1 MWLSCCTHSSVLQEL
16 ETGNAHNDHFAV
28 GVQLC
33 WNSETAAVPKQKSR
47 SSFCRS
53 AIGPNRSRINCVG
66 LQAAPWSTDIETQV
80 QGLNKQLL
88 HQVGLACPV
97 SPAVPKKRCLNG
109 EVWTARDRARNR
121 LRFLFHLWKHP
132 STDRYAAYECTT
144 LCSMLRLNSQYLHHA
159 RKLRS
164 MLRQSKIQA
173 LSTLRLMLF
182 LTQHLQGKFCI
193 ASNLFWIKIKRAC
206 LPFVKDSTGNICT
219 TPEAAQ
225 QRWIELFQQ
234 MEGGRRLPQEEYRAE
249 WHANLS
255 KFLQVE
261 IWNRDCTNPGSTKP
275 C

>member
-1 MWLSCCTHSSVLQEL
+1 M
-16 ETGNAHNDHFAV
+16 

-33 WNSETAAVPKQKSR
+33 WNSETAAVPQQKSR

-121 LRFLFHLWKHP
+121 SRFLFHLWKHP

-144 LCSMLRLNSQYLHHA
+144 LCSMLRLNCQYLHHA

-206 LPFVKDSTGNICT
+206 LPDSHKKSTELNGTQICPSFCKLRFGT
-219 TPEAAQ
+219 LTVPIQELPNLVELETAFHRASIGKAVGGDGIPPELCKYKARDLA
-225 QRWIELFQQ
+225 
-234 MEGGRRLPQEEYRAE
+234 RLSYSIM
-249 WHANLS
+249 LKTCLCS
-255 KFLQVE
+255 
-261 IWNRDCTNPGSTKP
+261 ST
-275 C
+275 

>member
-1 MWLSCCTHSSVLQEL
+1 
-16 ETGNAHNDHFAV
+16 
-28 GVQLC
+28 
-33 WNSETAAVPKQKSR
+33 
-47 SSFCRS
+47 
-53 AIGPNRSRINCVG
+53 
-66 LQAAPWSTDIETQV
+66 
-80 QGLNKQLL
+80 
-88 HQVGLACPV
+88 
-97 SPAVPKKRCLNG
+97 
-109 EVWTARDRARNR
+109 
-121 LRFLFHLWKHP
+121 
-132 STDRYAAYECTT
+132 
-144 LCSMLRLNSQYLHHA
+144 MLRLNCQYLHHA

-182 LTQHLQGKFCI
+182 LTQHLQGKLCI

-261 IWNRDCTNPGSTKP
+261 IWNPDCTNPGTTKP